1 MDEWF
6 PTAAYSVSL
15 GKVQTA
21 LSYSIKTDR
30 PSFFAMNDAVTYISR
45 YTLQAGNSQLLNE
58 RLRELTLNLSYR
70 WLTLTASYERTA
82 SASWHR
88 KVCSKTARSPSV
100 VPSSTACSITASTSR
115 ATWATTSSARPTD
128 TPPTNSTSRSPT
140 ALTPLAANTR
150 EQVQARRHRRE

>member
-1 MDEWF
+1 MNRIIF
-6 PTAAYSVSL
+6 SLLAFASVGIWSL
-15 GKVQTA
+15 NAFNTFTLKHGWRFDVNLMYRSSGYT
-21 LSYSIKTDR
+21 YN
-30 PSFFAMNDAVTYISR
+30 FYNDTYN
-45 YTLQAGNSQLLNE
+45 L
-58 RLRELTLNLSYR
+58 RLGLV
-70 WLTLTASYERTA
+70 AQ
-82 SASWHR
+82 

-150 EQVQARRHRRE
+150 EQAQARRHRRE